1 VVNGERRSREIMS
14 FVDSMKELRDIDFAE
29 LDIQQIGIWPTPVKN
44 LLLVTVVILILIL
57 GYLLKVQN
65 LRQQYQTA
73 VTKETALLD
82 QYRTKA
88 FQAANLEAYRA
99 QMIELDNTFGALL
112 KQLPKDT
119 EVPGLLEDITEV
131 AYGSGL
137 SMQAI
142 SLQPEQVSEFYVEL
156 PIKIDVTGDYHDF
169 GSFVSGV
176 AALPRI
182 VTLHNYAIQQA
193 DNGLLNMVIEAK
205 TYRYKAEASQ

>member
-1 VVNGERRSREIMS
+1 MS
-14 FVDSMKELRDIDFAE
+14 FVESIKELKDIDFAD
-29 LDIQQIGIWPTPVKN
+29 LDIQQIGIWPAPVKT
-44 LLLVTVVILILIL
+44 LLLVAVAIVILIL
-57 GYLLKVQN
+57 GYFVKVQD
-65 LRQQYQTA
+65 LRQQYQA
-73 VTKETALLD
+73 AASKETVLLD
-82 QYRTKA
+82 QYGTRA
-88 FQAANLEAYRA
+88 FQAANLEAYRV
-99 QMIELDNTFGALL
+99 QMIELDDTFGALL

-137 SMQAI
+137 SMKAI

-182 VTLHNYAIQQA
+182 VTLHNYSIKQA
-193 DNGLLNMVIEAK
+193 DSGLLNMVIEAK

>member
-1 VVNGERRSREIMS
+1 MS
-14 FVDSMKELRDIDFAE
+14 FVESIKELKDIDFAD
-29 LDIQQIGIWPTPVKN
+29 LDIQQIGIWPAPVKT
-44 LLLVTVVILILIL
+44 LLLVAVAIVILIL
-57 GYLLKVQN
+57 GYFVKVHD
-65 LRQQYQTA
+65 LRQQYQA
-73 VTKETALLD
+73 AASKETVLLD
-82 QYRTKA
+82 QYGTKA
-88 FQAANLEAYRA
+88 FQAANLEAYRV
-99 QMIELDNTFGALL
+99 QMIELDDTFGTLL

-137 SMQAI
+137 SMKAI

-182 VTLHNYAIQQA
+182 VTLHNYSIKQA
-193 DNGLLNMVIEAK
+193 DSGLLNMVIEAK

>member
-1 VVNGERRSREIMS
+1 MS
-14 FVDSMKELRDIDFAE
+14 FVESIKELKDIDFAD
-29 LDIQQIGIWPTPVKN
+29 LDIQQIGIWPAPVKT
-44 LLLVTVVILILIL
+44 LLLVAVAIVILIL
-57 GYLLKVQN
+57 GYFVKVQD
-65 LRQQYQTA
+65 LRQQYQA
-73 VTKETALLD
+73 AASKETVLLD
-82 QYRTKA
+82 QYGTKA
-88 FQAANLEAYRA
+88 FQAANLEAYRV
-99 QMIELDNTFGALL
+99 QMIELDVTFGALL

-137 SMQAI
+137 SMKAI

-182 VTLHNYAIQQA
+182 VTLHNYSIKQA
-193 DNGLLNMVIEAK
+193 DSGLLNMVIEAK

>member
-1 VVNGERRSREIMS
+1 MS
-14 FVDSMKELRDIDFAE
+14 FVESIKELKDIDFAD
-29 LDIQQIGIWPTPVKN
+29 LDIQQIGIWPAPVKT
-44 LLLVTVVILILIL
+44 LLLVAVAIVILIL
-57 GYLLKVQN
+57 GYFVKIQD
-65 LRQQYQTA
+65 LRQQYQA
-73 VTKETALLD
+73 AASKETVLLD
-82 QYRTKA
+82 QYGTKA
-88 FQAANLEAYRA
+88 FQAANLAAYRV
-99 QMIELDNTFGALL
+99 QMIELDDTFGALL

-137 SMQAI
+137 SMKAI

-182 VTLHNYAIQQA
+182 VTLHNYSIKQA
-193 DNGLLNMVIEAK
+193 DSGLLNMVIEAK